1 MKSLTFSKCK
11 KSKIE
16 NSKKFD
22 FCQNSKI
29 PKVKEA
35 SCENFENLGHGSGE
49 GKAKK
54 TNDFDFQPVEFNALK
69 IRLNEGEVF
78 VGRYSQA

>member
-1 MKSLTFSKCK
+1 MEKSQSDSFLKFEFLKSLTFSKCK
-11 KSKIE
+11 KSKID

-22 FCQNSKI
+22 FRKISKI
-29 PKVKEA
+29 SKVKKI
-35 SCENFENLGHGSGE
+35 S
-49 GKAKK
+49 
-54 TNDFDFQPVEFNALK
+54 DFDFQLVEFNVLK